1 MGVEIFTLHELPDLT
16 MAQYSAEESGG
27 VEDIIRQ
34 HASFYRQLNRK
45 GLLFEE
51 TYHLIYLYV
60 PRNQP
65 GKRIQM
71 YFRADHYGSQD
82 GPACMEQFLDAVL
95 LSNYFHF
102 KKVKPEVN
110 PVFRYQAELVKQDGF
125 VSSSLTDR
133 EMEYYVVSPWKPNEK
148 ARLMGLFRMLQKLD
162 QPAAYVVSMQPVDRS
177 ETMQDAFRQQMQY
190 IRNVQK
196 QNKGIRDENA
206 EQCLKSYDKLFESLR
221 SNPHFR
227 CRISAFAAHPDLA
240 KMILDAAASEA
251 VEEGNYRI
259 VSKEGKFYPLVPEKE
274 IPCMCAGKTPRGMRE
289 WNSLFLLKELV
300 PFAMFPTLYPGENI
314 ELPKESAPVY
324 EKTGLYLGVDNY
336 GYDVYFPLSLLPKHA
351 LLAGVPG
358 SGKTYSMLH
367 LASQLAGSANNIPI
381 LVLEPAK
388 KEYRALAH
396 NTDIPDLIVFSPG
409 STGSFPLRINP
420 FEFPVGLKLSE
431 HITALNQVFMGA
443 FDLEA
448 PMPFLVSEAIDQVYQ
463 DHGWH
468 WTDVNEGKA
477 TDTYPTTHEL
487 YDKIAK
493 LLDAS
498 SYAPEVKSNLKSVLQ
513 VRIGSLITREMGN
526 VFDVPAST
534 LAPEEWL
541 RTKCV
546 VELESLG
553 PDAANFLTLLLLTLI
568 RELLRQNPKADKEK
582 PRHVIFLEEAH
593 NLIGPS
599 TVANAENGNAKVA
612 STQYIV
618 DMLAEVRALRE
629 AIVIADQLPTALA
642 PQVTKNTS
650 LKIGHRIT
658 AMDDRE
664 LLASTMSA
672 DGVQLERMALFQ
684 PGHALCLYENVQKP
698 FEVQI
703 AEYGA
708 NSDSP
713 DNEGLFRLLRDR
725 PVYFEIMTRDREIM
739 EQKFEKMYAI
749 VLKLVREVIEG
760 ENCLNRNAEQ
770 LITQEALGEEIPDT
784 TIKKIEHD
792 METQQWKVWFL
803 AQKNRDYLKEYIEY
817 YKMNKIC
824 MLSPGVHNVDLKVQ
838 AFMELYEKYLDPQD
852 SREPIPNFREK
863 LEDIRRQVEE
873 KKDSFDKSV
882 RQYQNFYKD

>member
-1 MGVEIFTLHELPDLT
+1 MRTDFFSLHELPDLT

-27 VEDIIRQ
+27 VDDIIRQ

-45 GLLFEE
+45 GLLFQE
-51 TYHLIYLYV
+51 TYHLIYLYI
-60 PRNQP
+60 PSRQP
-65 GKRIQM
+65 GQRLQL
-71 YFRADHYGSQD
+71 YFRADRYGNPA
-82 GPACMEQFLDAVL
+82 GPACMEEFLDAAL
-95 LSNYFHF
+95 LSNYFHL
-102 KKVKPEVN
+102 KKEKPAVN
-110 PVFRYQAELVKQDGF
+110 PPFRYRATLVKQDGF
-125 VSSSLTDR
+125 VSSSRTDSDV
-133 EMEYYVVSPWKPNEK
+133 EYYMVNPWKPNEK
-148 ARLMGLFRMLQKLD
+148 ARLMGLFRILQKLNRA
-162 QPAAYVVSMQPVDRS
+162 AAYVV
-177 ETMQDAFRQQMQY
+177 TMQAEDQSEKMRESFRQQ
-190 IRNVQK
+190 IRFIRELQS
-196 QNKGIRDENA
+196 QNRGNRDENA
-206 EQCLKSYDKLFESLR
+206 EQCLRIYDKLFESLR

-227 CRISAFAAHPDLA
+227 CRISAFAGHPDLA
-240 KMILDAAASEA
+240 SMILDAAASEA
-251 VEEGNYRI
+251 VEEGTYRI
-259 VSKEGKFYPLVPEKE
+259 IIGEGKFYPLIPEE
-274 IPCMCAGKTPRGMRE
+274 TIPCMCAPDTPRGMRE
-289 WNSLFLLKELV
+289 WNSLFLLNELV

-324 EKTGLYLGVDNY
+324 EKAGLYLGVDNY

-367 LASQLAGSANNIPI
+367 LSSQLAGSASNIPI

-388 KEYRALAH
+388 KEYRALAR
-396 NTDIPDLIVFSPG
+396 NEDIPDLLVFSPG
-409 STGSFPLRINP
+409 SAGSFPLRINP
-420 FEFPVGLKLSE
+420 FEFPQGLKLSE

-443 FDLEA
+443 FDLNP

-468 WTDVNEGKA
+468 WSDVNEGQY
-477 TDTYPTTHEL
+477 TYPTTHEL
-487 YDKIAK
+487 YDKIAQ

-498 SYAPEVKSNLKSVLQ
+498 DYDPEIKSNLKSCLQ
-513 VRIGSLITREMGN
+513 VRIGSLISREMGN
-526 VFDVPAST
+526 VFNVAGST
-534 LAPEEWL
+534 LANTEEWL

-553 PDAANFLTLLLLTLI
+553 SDAANFLTLLLLTLI

-618 DMLAEVRALRE
+618 DMLAEVRALQE

-684 PGHALCLYENVQKP
+684 PGHALCIYENVQKP
-698 FEVQI
+698 FEIQI
-703 AEYGA
+703 AEYSA

-713 DNEGLFRLLRDR
+713 DNEELFSLLRSR
-725 PVYFEIMTRDREIM
+725 PLYIDIMKRDCEIM
-739 EQKFEKMYAI
+739 EKKFDEAYKKIQEQVDLIAKGTKKIDEDMERINSLTAQG
-749 VLKLVREVIEG
+749 KPVIELTVILDG
-760 ENCLNRNAEQ
+760 KKNQLERNAKK
-770 LITQEALGEEIPDT
+770 LGKMWEN
-784 TIKKIEHD
+784 
-792 METQQWKVWFL
+792 F
-803 AQKNRDYLKEYIEY
+803 LKEYIDY
-817 YKMNKIC
+817 YMMNKIC
-824 MLSPGVHNVDLKVQ
+824 MRTPGVEYIRKRYQKFSDDYKSYLEFYDWSKEIFVT
-838 AFMELYEKYLDPQD
+838 LY
-852 SREPIPNFREK
+852 
-863 LEDIRRQVEE
+863 
-873 KKDSFDKSV
+873 KKGDTFTACL
-882 RQYQNFYKD
+882 RAYETLYKD